1 MLAGFQT
8 GVLRQSDT
16 GNDIV
21 QYISTRGEAPEL
33 GFLDT
38 ILAGL
43 ARDGG
48 LYMPAEWPQLSKT
61 EISALKGKSYEEVA
75 FAIMA
80 PFVDGEIPDDV
91 LKKIIVDAY
100 ATFRHR
106 AVAPLVQIGPNDFV
120 LELFHG
126 PTMAFKDVAMQ
137 WLARVMDYALT
148 ERGERATIIGATSGD
163 TGGAAIEA
171 FRGRENTDIFIL
183 FPDGK
188 VSDVQ
193 RRQMTTVADA
203 NVHAIAIDGN
213 FDDCQALVKAMFNDL
228 KFRDELG
235 ISGVNS
241 INWGRI
247 LAQVVYYFTT
257 ALSLGG
263 PERSISF
270 SVPTGNFGDILAG
283 FVAKKMGLP
292 IDRLLI
298 ATNINDILV
307 RTLET
312 GRYEVT
318 GVTETTAPSMDIQV
332 SSNFERLLFEAH
344 ERDGAAVQRLMSGLN
359 QSGAFTL
366 SDEPRKTIAD
376 NFDASRTSPDQTA
389 ETIKSVWDE
398 CGYLLDP
405 HTAIG
410 VFAAAGR
417 QGTKVPMVTLGTA
430 HPAKFP
436 DAVEAACGLRPELP
450 AWQGDLMSRP
460 ERQHPLANE
469 LKSVED
475 FIKAHARAA
484 K

>member
-1 MLAGFQT
+1 M
-8 GVLRQSDT
+8 
-16 GNDIV
+16 
-21 QYISTRGEAPEL
+21 QYVSTRGEAPEL

-48 LYMPAEWPQLSKT
+48 LYMPATWPQFSKA
-61 EISALKGKSYEEVA
+61 EIAALRGKSYEEVA

-80 PFVDGEIPDDV
+80 PFVGGEIPDDV
-91 LKKIIVDAY
+91 QKKIINDAY
-100 ATFRHR
+100 ATFRHC

-137 WLARVMDYALT
+137 WLARVMDYALA

-263 PERSISF
+263 PERNISF

-318 GVTETTAPSMDIQV
+318 GVTETTTPSMDIQV

-344 ERDGAAVQRLMSGLN
+344 DRDGAAVQRLMAGLN

-366 SDEPRKTIAD
+366 SDEPKKFIED
-376 NFDASRTSPDQTA
+376 VFDAARTSQSQTA
-389 ETIKSVWDE
+389 ETIDSVLEE

-410 VFAAAGR
+410 VFAAAER
-417 QGTKVPMVTLGTA
+417 QKTNTPMVTLGTA

-436 DAVEAACGLRPELP
+436 DAVEAASGQRPELP
-450 AWQGDLMSRP
+450 TWQGDLMSRP

-469 LKSVED
+469 LKSVEA
-475 FIKAHARAA
+475 FISAHARAA